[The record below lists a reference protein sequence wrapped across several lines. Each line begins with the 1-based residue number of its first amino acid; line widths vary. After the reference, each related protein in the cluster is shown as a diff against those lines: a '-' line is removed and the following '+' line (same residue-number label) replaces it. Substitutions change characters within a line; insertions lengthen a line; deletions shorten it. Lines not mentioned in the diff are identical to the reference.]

1 MDEPTNHLDLDMRH
15 ALTMAL
21 QEFNGAMIIVSHD
34 RHLLRNCV
42 DEFWLVA
49 DGRVSTYDGDLEDY
63 QKLLT
68 RKETTNETTEDNAS
82 KTTTNPKEQRRLAA
96 ARRQQLSP
104 IKNRLQKLEQQMD
117 KLRIELASIDGQL
130 GDPQIYQDTNRTTLQ
145 KLLQQQVSYRKDLV
159 DTEEQWLELQEQ
171 LEVLEQEI

>member
-1 MDEPTNHLDLDMRH
+1 M
-15 ALTMAL
+15 
-21 QEFNGAMIIVSHD
+21 
-34 RHLLRNCV
+34 RNCV

-49 DGRVSTYDGDLEDY
+49 DGRVSNYDGDLEDY

-130 GDPQIYQDTNRTTLQ
+130 GDPQIYQDTNRTNLQ